1 MNVGTFCT
9 IIHAL
14 CKIYG
19 GSVTSWTR
27 SIAHNKGIPGSV
39 ANSKHLDGLA
49 VDVVL
54 DDVENQTPFIA
65 ACRALKI
72 RAFWDRDH
80 VHAEAL

>member
-1 MNVGTFCT
+1 MNIGQFCT
-9 IIHAL
+9 IIHTL

-27 SIAHNKGIPGSV
+27 SVAHNKSLTGSV
-39 ANSKHLDGLA
+39 ANSKHIDGLA
-49 VDVVL
+49 VDVTL
-54 DDVENQTPFIA
+54 DEADQQTPFIG